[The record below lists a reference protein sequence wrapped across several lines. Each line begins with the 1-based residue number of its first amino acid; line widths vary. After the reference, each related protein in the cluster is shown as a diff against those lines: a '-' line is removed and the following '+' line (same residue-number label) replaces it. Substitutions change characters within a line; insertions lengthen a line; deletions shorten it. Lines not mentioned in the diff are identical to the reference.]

1 MSDESMRR
9 HGAPASASKRSTGSL
24 KKAEA
29 SRGEMCGRWGGRDAP
44 WALFTIVLYHSRGTF
59 LDFWRLVREHH

>member
-9 HGAPASASKRSTGSL
+9 HGAPASASKRSTGAL

-29 SRGEMCGRWGGRDAP
+29 SRGEMCGRWDGRDAQC
-44 WALFTIVLYHSRGTF
+44 ASCTIVLYHSRETF